1 MKVNFNL
8 TLTRAASMNSVK
20 TLSLF
25 LFSASL
31 SAATFADPVTVY
43 GKVNISAQS
52 ADEGEGSFTE
62 LKSNASRFGVKG
74 DLKLD
79 NDMEVLYL
87 LEWEVDVA
95 DLSGSDNIKSRNQY
109 LGLKGDFGTV
119 LLGRND
125 TALKQSQGKIDI
137 FGDYEA
143 DIKGLWK
150 GENRMSNTVSYFS
163 PTFSGLTLGVTY
175 VAEDEVDGE
184 DAQSVSLSYGDSN
197 LKKSTWYASLAAD
210 FDMKGYDT
218 QRLSVQGK
226 FDALVLGA
234 ILHRQEASTG
244 GSKKDGAMVSAAYT
258 INKVVLKAQ
267 YQTLED
273 DDSISIGADYKLGK
287 STTAF
292 IWYTDR
298 QLDQSEDESWLA
310 LGLEHKF

>member
-1 MKVNFNL
+1 
-8 TLTRAASMNSVK
+8 MNSIK
-20 TLSLF
+20 KLPLF
-25 LFSASL
+25 LFAASL
-31 SAATFADPVTVY
+31 SNAAMADPITVY
-43 GKVNISAQS
+43 GKANVSAQY
-52 ADEGEGSFTE
+52 ADDGDGHYSE
-62 LKSNASRFGVKG
+62 LVSNASRVGVKG

-79 NDMEVLYL
+79 NNMEVLYL
-87 LEWEVDVA
+87 LEWQVDLA
-95 DLSGSDNIKSRNQY
+95 DLEGSDNLKSRNQY
-109 LGLKGDFGTV
+109 IGLKGDFGTV

-125 TALKQSQGKIDI
+125 TVLKKSQGKIDQ
-137 FGDYEA
+137 FNDYEA
-143 DIKGLWK
+143 DLKGLWK
-150 GENRMSNTVSYFS
+150 GENRMSDTLSYFS
-163 PTFSGLTLGVTY
+163 PSFSGLTLGLTY

-184 DAQSVSLSYGDSN
+184 DAQSVSLSYGDSS
-197 LKKSTWYASLAAD
+197 LKKSTWYASFAAD

-258 INKVVLKAQ
+258 LNKVVLKAQ

-287 STTAF
+287 STKAF